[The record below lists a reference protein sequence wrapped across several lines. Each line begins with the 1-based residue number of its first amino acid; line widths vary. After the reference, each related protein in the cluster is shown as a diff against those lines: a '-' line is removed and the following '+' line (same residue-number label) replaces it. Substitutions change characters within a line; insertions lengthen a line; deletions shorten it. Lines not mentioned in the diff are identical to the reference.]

1 MADKTEYIISLKD
14 LFSAGIKDAD
24 KSAKGL
30 DSTVA
35 SLKTTIAG
43 LGATVGFSVLA
54 KDIFDTTLKMD
65 SLKNSLNFISGG
77 QGKATFEYLRK
88 ESDKLGLSLEASANG
103 YKQIAGAAR
112 GTNLEGQKT
121 KDIFEGVSAATAVMG
136 LSSEQSEG
144 ALLALSQ
151 MISKGKVQAEEL
163 RGQLGERI
171 PGAFQ
176 IAARAMNMTTKEL
189 DKFMSDGKLI
199 AEDFLPKFAKQL
211 KEEFSS
217 GIPAATQSLAAVTNR
232 LKNEYLL
239 LKMQIGDDL
248 RPVMIWALEM
258 LHKLIGVT
266 KSLIDFTKRHSQ
278 AIKNLAFTIGVAAG
292 AVLLWKTYLIATK
305 AIAQALFLIDMVKYI
320 ATTQGLTFATSAMT
334 MAQTSLNAAMLAN
347 PVGLVI
353 AAVAA
358 LALGIKLLIDN
369 YEELKKQYTDRMES
383 NHNRAI
389 QDEIKAVNDLAK
401 AYEKQGLSVKESRKR
416 AYEAE
421 VDGINQ
427 EIRNQQAVIDKIKK
441 QREEAL
447 ILNKGDYSE
456 PMRRALESYNITAAK
471 RQSLLDIKNSFL
483 AGNAAGKGANIK
495 VDTGTDKVKGPEHKV
510 ITINIDKLVEKLS
523 INTTNMIEGAAQT
536 KEMMVKA
543 LLEALNDSQIINP
556 I

>member
-1 MADKTEYIISLKD
+1 M
-14 LFSAGIKDAD
+14 
-24 KSAKGL
+24 
-30 DSTVA
+30 
-35 SLKTTIAG
+35 
-43 LGATVGFSVLA
+43 
-54 KDIFDTTLKMD
+54 
-65 SLKNSLNFISGG
+65 LNFISGG

-88 ESDKLGLSLEASANG
+88 ESDKLGLSLEAAANG

-211 KEEFSS
+211 KDEFSS

-239 LKMQIGDDL
+239 LKMQIGEDL

-258 LHKLIGVT
+258 LRKLIDVT
-266 KSLIDFTKRHSQ
+266 KVLIDFTKRHSQ
-278 AIKNLAFTIGVAAG
+278 AIKNLAFVIGVAAG

-305 AIAQALFLIDMVKYI
+305 AVAQALFLIDMVKYI

-334 MAQTSLNAAMLAN
+334 IAQTSLNAAMLAN
-347 PVGLVI
+347 PVGIVI

-401 AYEKQGLSVKESRKR
+401 AYEKQGLSVQESRKR

-441 QREEAL
+441 QRDEAM
-447 ILNKGDYSE
+447 ILDKGDYAE

-523 INTTNMIEGAAQT
+523 INTTNMIEGAA
-536 KEMMVKA
+536 
-543 LLEALNDSQIINP
+543 
-556 I
+556 

>member
-43 LGATVGFSVLA
+43 LAATVGFSVLA

-232 LKNEYLL
+232 LKNEYSL
-239 LKMQIGDDL
+239 LKMEVGNEL
-248 RPVMIWALEM
+248 RPVMFWLIQSLRDLIPITREVIKF
-258 LHKLIGVT
+258 LKDHK
-266 KSLIDFTKRHSQ
+266 D
-278 AIKNLAFTIGVAAG
+278 AIKNLAQAVAWAAG
-292 AVLLWKTYLIATK
+292 TFFGLKLAIWAVKRIGD
-305 AIAQALFLIDMVKYI
+305 ILFIWDMVKYI
-320 ATTQGLTFATSAMT
+320 ASTQGLSRATAFMTAM
-334 MAQTSLNAAMLAN
+334 QWDLNAAMAAN
-347 PVGLVI
+347 PVG
-353 AAVAA
+353 AVALAVGA
-358 LALGIKLLIDN
+358 LVLGIKALIDN
-369 YEELKKQYTDRMES
+369 YDKLKQEYQDTIEK
-383 NHNRAI
+383 NHARAI
-389 QDEIKAVNDLAK
+389 QDEIKYVNDLAK
-401 AYEKQGLSVKESRKR
+401 SYEKYGFSVEESKKR
-416 AYEAE
+416 AYAAE
-421 VDGINQ
+421 VKQNNLELIQ
-427 EIRNQQAVIDKIKK
+427 QQATLDKIKK
-441 QREEAL
+441 QREEAM
-447 ILNKGDYSE
+447 ILDKGDFDE
-456 PMRRALESYNITAAK
+456 KIRVATQTLGVTTAK
-471 RQSLLDIKNSFL
+471 RNALMDIKNSFL

-543 LLEALNDSQIINP
+543 LLEALNDAQIINP

>member
-43 LGATVGFSVLA
+43 LGATIGFSVLA

-88 ESDKLGLSLEASANG
+88 ESDKLGLSFEAAANG

-176 IAARAMNMTTKEL
+176 IAARAMNMTTAEL

-239 LKMQIGDDL
+239 LKTEVGNEL
-248 RPVMIWALEM
+248 RPVMIWLIQSLRDLIPITREVIKF
-258 LHKLIGVT
+258 LKDHK
-266 KSLIDFTKRHSQ
+266 D
-278 AIKNLAFTIGVAAG
+278 AIKNLAQAVAWAAG
-292 AVLLWKTYLIATK
+292 TFFGLKLAMFAVKKIGDV
-305 AIAQALFLIDMVKYI
+305 LFIWDMVKYI
-320 ATTQGLTFATSAMT
+320 ANTQGLSRATAFMTAM
-334 MAQTSLNAAMLAN
+334 QWDLNAAMTAN
-347 PVGLVI
+347 PVGAVVL
-353 AAVAA
+353 AVAA
-358 LALGIKLLIDN
+358 LALGIKALIDN
-369 YEELKKQYTDRMES
+369 YDKLKQEYQDTIEKNHARAVQDEIKEVNRLAKEYEKLGWSVKAAKEKAIDVEMKDRMAELKKQEEKIAKPKNYTLEQMRVIE
-383 NHNRAI
+383 
-389 QDEIKAVNDLAK
+389 
-401 AYEKQGLSVKESRKR
+401 
-416 AYEAE
+416 
-421 VDGINQ
+421 
-427 EIRNQQAVIDKIKK
+427 QAAGV
-441 QREEAL
+441 
-447 ILNKGDYSE
+447 
-456 PMRRALESYNITAAK
+456 TAAK
-471 RQSLLDIKNSFL
+471 RNALLDMRKSLLKESSVPTINK
-483 AGNAAGKGANIK
+483 ITK

-543 LLEALNDSQIINP
+543 LLEALNDAQIINP

>member
-43 LGATVGFSVLA
+43 LAATVGFSVLA

-176 IAARAMNMTTKEL
+176 IAARAMNMTTAEL
-189 DKFMSDGKLI
+189 DKFMADGKLI

-266 KSLIDFTKRHSQ
+266 KVLIDFTKRHSQ
-278 AIKNLAFTIGVAAG
+278 AIKNLAFAIGVAAG

-305 AIAQALFLIDMVKYI
+305 AVAQALFLIDMVKYI

-334 MAQTSLNAAMLAN
+334 IAQTSLNAAMLAN

-353 AAVAA
+353 AAIAA

-369 YEELKKQYTDRMES
+369 YEELKQQYTDRMQS

-447 ILNKGDYSE
+447 ILNKGDFAE
-456 PMRRALESYNITAAK
+456 PMRRAIESYNITAAK

-495 VDTGTDKVKGPEHKV
+495 VDTGTDKVKCPEHKV

-543 LLEALNDSQIINP
+543 LLEALNDAQIINP

>member
-43 LGATVGFSVLA
+43 LGATIGFSVLA

-88 ESDKLGLSLEASANG
+88 ESDKLGLSLEAAANG

-211 KEEFSS
+211 KDEFSG

-239 LKMQIGDDL
+239 LKMQIGEDL

-258 LHKLIGVT
+258 LHKLIDVT
-266 KSLIDFTKRHSQ
+266 KVLIDFAKRHSQ

-305 AIAQALFLIDMVKYI
+305 AVAQALFLIDMVKYI
-320 ATTQGLTFATSAMT
+320 ASTQGLTFATSAMT

-347 PVGLVI
+347 PVGIVI

-447 ILNKGDYSE
+447 ILNKGDYDE

-543 LLEALNDSQIINP
+543 LLEALNDAQIINP

>member
-43 LGATVGFSVLA
+43 LGATIGFSVLA

-121 KDIFEGVSAATAVMG
+121 KDIFEGISAATAVMG

-199 AEDFLPKFAKQL
+199 ADDFLPKFAKQL
-211 KEEFSS
+211 KDEFSG

-239 LKMQIGDDL
+239 LKMQIGEDL

-258 LHKLIGVT
+258 LHKLIDVT
-266 KSLIDFTKRHSQ
+266 KVLIDFTKRHSQ
-278 AIKNLAFTIGVAAG
+278 AIKNLAFAIGVAAG

-320 ATTQGLTFATSAMT
+320 ASTQGLTFATSAMT
-334 MAQTSLNAAMLAN
+334 IAQTSLNAAMLAN

-353 AAVAA
+353 AAIAA

-389 QDEIKAVNDLAK
+389 QDEIKAVNELAL
-401 AYEKQGLSVKESRKR
+401 AYEKQGLSVKEARKR

-421 VDGINQ
+421 VEGINQ

-441 QREEAL
+441 QRDEAM
-447 ILNKGDYSE
+447 ILDKGDYAE

>member
-35 SLKTTIAG
+35 SLKSTIAG
-43 LGATVGFSVLA
+43 LAATAGFTALA
-54 KDIFDTTLKMD
+54 KEVFDTTLKMD

-88 ESDKLGLSLEASANG
+88 ESDLLGLSLEASANG
-103 YKQIAGAAR
+103 FKQIAGAAR
-112 GTNLEGQKT
+112 GTNLEGLQT
-121 KDIFEGVSAATAVMG
+121 KNIFEGVSMATSVMG
-136 LSSEQSEG
+136 LSAEQSEG

-189 DKFMSDGKLI
+189 DKFMADGKLI
-199 AEDFLPKFAKQL
+199 AEDFLPKFANQL
-211 KEEFSS
+211 KQEFGS
-217 GIPAATQSLAAVTNR
+217 GIPAATQSLAAIT
-232 LKNEYLL
+232 KNEYLL
-239 LKMQIGDDL
+239 LKMQIGEEL
-248 RPVMIWALEM
+248 RPVMIWLINTMHNA
-258 LHKLIGVT
+258 IGVV
-266 KSLIDFTKRHSQ
+266 KDLIEFTKKHSQ
-278 AIKNLAFTIGVAAG
+278 AIKNLAFFIGVAAG
-292 AVLLWKTYLIATK
+292 ALFLWKTYLIASR
-305 AIAQALFLIDMVKYI
+305 AVAQGLFLIDMVKYI
-320 ATTQGLTFATSAMT
+320 ALTQGLTKWTALMT
-334 MAQTSLNAAMLAN
+334 IAQWDLNAAMTAN
-347 PVGLVI
+347 PVGAVI
-353 AAVAA
+353 AAIAL
-358 LALGIKLLIDN
+358 LALGIKALIDN
-369 YEELKKQYTDRMES
+369 YDKLKQEYEDQMRVNQT
-383 NHNRAI
+383 RAI
-389 QDEIKAVNDLAK
+389 QDEVKAVNELAA

-421 VDGINQ
+421 VSGISKELENQ
-427 EIRNQQAVIDKIKK
+427 KAAIDKIKK

-447 ILNKGDYSE
+447 LLDKSNFDE
-456 PMRRALESYNITAAK
+456 PMRAALASYNITAAK

-495 VDTGTDKVKGPEHKV
+495 VDTGTDKVRGPEHKV

-543 LLEALNDSQIINP
+543 LLEALNDSQIVNP

>member
-43 LGATVGFSVLA
+43 LAATVGFSVLA

-88 ESDKLGLSLEASANG
+88 ESDKLGLSLEAAANG

-239 LKMQIGDDL
+239 LKMQIGEDL

-258 LHKLIGVT
+258 LRKLIDVT
-266 KSLIDFTKRHSQ
+266 KVLIDFTKRHSQ
-278 AIKNLAFTIGVAAG
+278 AIKNLAFVIGVAAG

-305 AIAQALFLIDMVKYI
+305 AVAQALFLIDMVKYI

-347 PVGLVI
+347 PVGIVI

-447 ILNKGDYSE
+447 ILNKGDYDE